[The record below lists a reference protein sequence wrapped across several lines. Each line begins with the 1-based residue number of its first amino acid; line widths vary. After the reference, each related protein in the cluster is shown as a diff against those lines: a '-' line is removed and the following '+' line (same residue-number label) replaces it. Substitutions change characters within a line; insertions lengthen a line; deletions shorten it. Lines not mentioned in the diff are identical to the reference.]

1 MSKGWSE
8 QMNKSWINKRASGI
22 RRFWLNSFQFAPIA
36 IAGVLL
42 SLPLYSIAQDNQWN
56 QNLPSNQSRQS
67 GQSSQSNQKPSN
79 IGRGPEPSELTSEN
93 LSRVGASAAQ
103 LRTIFAKDPGLLVE
117 LKRWMAKEAGEYGQ
131 IVDDA
136 SLTDLAV
143 FERLERDATFRSIAT
158 RLVQKYGYL
167 LPTINPTSDMAKEQD
182 LIIKERAHR
191 MVQAEEKEDA
201 LRQAEIDRISNG
213 EFEEEEE
220 GRIPRQDCDRLNQ
233 DPVNRRACRQLTS
246 APRLQR
252 NPYRNEMS
260 VPQTDSPDFQ
270 APYIPYR
277 TPRAQIQTTRAEED
291 SSGLGG
297 GGAGFSRLMAS
308 LTDPMA
314 SGGSAPGFPTGAGMD
329 GYELGAS
336 RVASGAM
343 SMLSGSN
350 GNNVESFA
358 TRPPMPHDIIRRT
371 GELEARYEDADLTS
385 PSMTHKRSPYS
396 DIPSLY
402 DLYVQ
407 ASAKSAK
414 VERFGLDVFRQG
426 TRDLDAVPMDLPAG
440 PDYVVG
446 PGDGLTINLWGGVS
460 QRLTRTVDREGR
472 IALPEVGP
480 LLVSGRSLGEVQAT
494 VQQVL
499 RTQYRDTS
507 ADISLSRLRTVR
519 VYVVGD
525 VAEPG
530 AYDISSLS
538 TPLNALLEAG
548 GVTSRGSLR
557 RLKHYRGKQLIEEV
571 DAYDLLLRGVR
582 TDISHLENGD
592 SLVVP
597 PAGSLVAVS
606 GMVRRPA
613 IYELNGEASLQDV
626 LELAG
631 GILPAA
637 ALKHIEVQRLE
648 EHQKRTMLDLGL
660 PESDTPQAIESE
672 LTSFKIKDG
681 DEIHIFPIASYNETA
696 VYLQGHV
703 LRPGKY
709 SYREGMK
716 LTDLI
721 SSYSELLPEPSGRYA
736 EIIRLNAPDFRPS
749 VESFDLAAALK
760 DPASSPKLQP
770 LDTVRIFSR
779 FDFDPP
785 PNVWVGG
792 DVQKPGLYR
801 TSGQIRLRDA
811 VYLAGG
817 LSPDADLKT
826 AQLFRTEADGS
837 MRIFSVDLAGAM
849 AGESSENILVFPRDR
864 LLIHRNL
871 SKVDPPSVTIKG
883 EVARPGK
890 FPLTSNMRVQDLVN
904 TAGGLKRSA
913 DPQQADLTHYA
924 VGNSPSVSES
934 TSIEL
939 SSALNGDTTANV
951 QLRSGDV
958 LTIRQAPG
966 WHDIG
971 ATVAVRGEVQHPGS
985 YGIQP
990 GETLSSVLERA
1001 GGFSSHAFPYG
1012 ALLSR
1017 QEVKQVEVQSRI
1029 ELVER
1034 LKAEQ
1039 VSLKSLPENDEDQ
1052 KNAKLTAIA
1061 QTETTLTQL
1070 QSTSPSGRVVI
1081 HISPD
1086 TKQWAG
1092 TSSDIS
1098 LRDGD
1103 TLTIPKKAEYVMI
1116 SGQVYNPIAV
1126 GYRSG
1131 HSARWYL
1138 SQAGGLTPLADK
1150 KAVFVVRADGSVI
1163 ASKNNS
1169 SGWFS
1174 GDPLGATLRP
1184 GDSIVVPERVPKV
1197 GNKSWTNTLQT
1208 AQLLSSIAV
1217 AIAYIHP

>member
-1 MSKGWSE
+1 MKNFSANPHADGS
-8 QMNKSWINKRASGI
+8 A
-22 RRFWLNSFQFAPIA
+22 NSPLRILQIAPIA
-36 IAGVLL
+36 AGIAVLL
-42 SLPLYSIAQDNQWN
+42 ASSALAQE
-56 QNLPSNQSRQS
+56 NQSQWDQNQTQTQR
-67 GQSSQSNQKPSN
+67 SQRPANSP
-79 IGRGPEPSELTSEN
+79 RGPEPSELTSDN
-93 LSRVGASAAQ
+93 LSRVGASPAQ
-103 LRTIFAKDPGLLVE
+103 LQAIFARDPGLLVE
-117 LKRWMAKEAGEYGQ
+117 LKRWIAKEAADYGQ
-131 IVDDA
+131 IVDDTA
-136 SLTDLAV
+136 LTDQAV
-143 FERLERDATFRSIAT
+143 FERLERDIVFRAVAT

-167 LPTINPTSDMAKEQD
+167 LPVVNPGSDMAKEQD
-182 LIIKERAHR
+182 LILKERAHR
-191 MVQAEEKEDA
+191 YVQAEEKEDA
-201 LRQAEIDRISNG
+201 LRQAEIDRIAKG
-213 EFEEEEE
+213 DFDEDET
-220 GRIPRQDCDRLNQ
+220 PRQDCDHLND
-233 DPVNRRACRQLTS
+233 DPASRRACRELTRS
-246 APRLQR
+246 PRSPRRPSQM
-252 NPYRNEMS
+252 EMPGS
-260 VPQTDSPDFQ
+260 QTDLPDFQ
-270 APYIPYR
+270 TPYIPYR
-277 TPRAQIQTTRAEED
+277 APQGRIQTTRADED
-291 SSGLGG
+291 GSGG
-297 GGAGFSRLMAS
+297 GGSEGAGLSRLMAS
-308 LTDPMA
+308 LTDPMGG
-314 SGGSAPGFPTGAGMD
+314 GGSAAGLSMMGAGMD
-329 GYELGAS
+329 GSALGGGS
-336 RVASGAM
+336 RLPSGGM
-343 SMLSGSN
+343 GMGLLSPSS
-350 GNNVESFA
+350 GNNVESFSS
-358 TRPPMPHDIIRRT
+358 RPGLPHDIVRRT
-371 GELEARYEDADLTS
+371 GEYGPKYGEADLTS
-385 PSMTHKRSPYS
+385 VSMNHKRNPYS

-407 ASAKSAK
+407 ASTKPVKA
-414 VERFGLDVFRQG
+414 ERFGLEVFRQG
-426 TRDLDAVPMDLPAG
+426 TQDLDAIPMDLPAG
-440 PDYVVG
+440 PDYIVG

-460 QRLTRTVDREGR
+460 QRLIRTVDREGR

-480 LLVSGRSLGEVQAT
+480 LLVSGRSLGDVQST

-507 ADISLSRLRTVR
+507 ADVSLSRLRTVR
-519 VYVVGD
+519 IYVVGD

-557 RLKHYRGKQLIEEV
+557 KLKHYRGKQLVEEV
-571 DAYDLLLRGVR
+571 DAYDLLLRGVG
-582 TDISHLENGD
+582 SQVNHLENGD

-597 PAGSLVAVS
+597 PVGPLVTVT

-613 IYELNGEASLQDV
+613 VYELNGETSLQDI

-648 EHQKRTMLDLGL
+648 DHQKRTMLDLSL
-660 PESDTPQAIESE
+660 PQADTPEAIASQ
-672 LTSFKIKDG
+672 LASCKIKDG
-681 DEIHIFPIASYNETA
+681 DEIHIFPIASYNEAA

-709 SYREGMK
+709 SFHEGMK
-716 LTDLI
+716 LSDLVG
-721 SSYSELLPEPSGRYA
+721 SYGDLLPEPSGRYA

-749 VESFDLAAALK
+749 VESFDLAAAMK
-760 DPASSPKLQP
+760 DAASSPKLQP

-779 FDFDPP
+779 FDFDPAP
-785 PNVWVGG
+785 DVWVGG
-792 DVQKPGLYR
+792 DVRKPGLYR
-801 TSGQIRLRDA
+801 TSGQVRLRDA

-826 AQLFRTEADGS
+826 AQLFRTEADGTL
-837 MRIFSVDLAGAM
+837 RIFSVDLGGAM
-849 AGESSENILVFPRDR
+849 AGEATENILVFPRDR

-871 SKVDPPSVTIKG
+871 TKIDPPTVTIKG

-890 FPLTSNMRVQDLVN
+890 FPFTSNMHIQDLVS

-913 DPQQADLTHYA
+913 DTQQADLTRYA
-924 VGNSPSVSES
+924 DANAATLASES
-934 TSIEL
+934 YPVEL
-939 SSALNGDTTANV
+939 RSALTGDTTANMA
-951 QLRSGDV
+951 LRPGDV

-971 ATVAVRGEVQHPGS
+971 ATVAIRGEVLHPGS

-990 GETLSSVLERA
+990 GEKLSSVLERA
-1001 GGFSSHAFPYG
+1001 GGFSPQAFPYG

-1017 QEVKQVEVQSRI
+1017 QDVRQVEAQSRV
-1029 ELVER
+1029 ELVQR

-1039 VSLKSLPENDEDQ
+1039 ISLKALPEGDEDQ

-1070 QSTSPSGRVVI
+1070 QSTPLTGRVVI
-1081 HISPD
+1081 HISPE
-1086 TKQWAG
+1086 TKEWAN
-1092 TSSDIS
+1092 TPADIS
-1098 LRDGD
+1098 MREGD
-1103 TLTIPKKAEYVMI
+1103 TLIIPKKTEYVMI
-1116 SGQVYNPIAV
+1116 SGQVYNPTAV

-1184 GDSIVVPERVPKV
+1184 GDSIVVPEKVPKI
-1197 GNKSWTNTLQT
+1197 GNRNWTNTLQT

>member
-1 MSKGWSE
+1 MNEGWSE
-8 QMNKSWINKRASGI
+8 RMKNFPINKRTNET
-22 RRFWLNSFQFAPIA
+22 RWFLLNFFQVAPV
-36 IAGVLL
+36 VLVGSLLTLPL
-42 SLPLYSIAQDNQWN
+42 SLLAQDNPWN
-56 QNLPSNQSRQS
+56 QANPST
-67 GQSSQSNQKPSN
+67 QSSQSNQSKQKPSN
-79 IGRGPEPSELTSEN
+79 TYRGPEPSELTSEN

-117 LKRWMAKEAGEYGQ
+117 LKRWIAEEAGEYGQ
-131 IVDDA
+131 VVDDA
-136 SLTDLAV
+136 SLSDLAV
-143 FERLERDATFRSIAT
+143 FERLERDPAFRSVAT

-167 LPTINPTSDMAKEQD
+167 LPVINPTSDMAKEQD
-182 LIIKERAHR
+182 LVIKERAHR

-201 LRQAEIDRISNG
+201 LRQAEIDRISKG
-213 EFEEEEE
+213 EFEEEQA
-220 GRIPRQDCDRLNQ
+220 PRQDCDRLNQ
-233 DPVNRRACRQLTS
+233 DPANRRACRELTS
-246 APRLQR
+246 SPRQR
-252 NPYRNEMS
+252 DPYRNDMS
-260 VPQTDSPDFQ
+260 LPQTDSPDIQ
-270 APYIPYR
+270 TPYIPYR
-277 TPRAQIQTTRAEED
+277 TPQAQIQTARMED
-291 SSGLGG
+291 DGSGPGA
-297 GGAGFSRLMAS
+297 GGAGLSKLMAS
-308 LTDPMA
+308 LTDPM
-314 SGGSAPGFPTGAGMD
+314 GAGPSAAGFSMGGGTD
-329 GYELGAS
+329 GYGLGSS
-336 RVASGAM
+336 RLSPGAM
-343 SMLSGSN
+343 SMLSSSN
-350 GNNVESFA
+350 GNSVESFA
-358 TRPPMPHDIIRRT
+358 TRSAMPHDIIRRT
-371 GELEARYEDADLTS
+371 GELDSRSSEVDLT
-385 PSMTHKRSPYS
+385 PVAMTHKRNPYS

-407 ASAKSAK
+407 ASARPTKA
-414 VERFGLDVFRQG
+414 ERFGLDVFRQG

-460 QRLTRTVDREGR
+460 QRLVRTVDREGR

-525 VAEPG
+525 VVEPG

-557 RLKHYRGKQLIEEV
+557 KLKHYRGKQLVEEV
-571 DAYDLLLRGVR
+571 DAYDLLLRGVNN
-582 TDISHLENGD
+582 DVSHLENGD

-597 PAGSLVAVS
+597 PIGSLVTVT

-613 IYELNGEASLQDV
+613 IYELNGEGSLQDV

-648 EHQKRTMLDLGL
+648 DHQKRTMLDLGL
-660 PESDTPQAIESE
+660 PESDTPQAIASE
-672 LTSFKIKDG
+672 LSSFKIKDG
-681 DEIHIFPIASYNETA
+681 DEIHIFPIASYNEAA

-709 SYREGMK
+709 SYREGMR

-721 SSYSELLPEPSGRYA
+721 GSYGDLLPEPSGRYA

-749 VESFDLAAALK
+749 VESFDLTSAMK

-801 TSGQIRLRDA
+801 TSGQVRLRDA

-849 AGESSENILVFPRDR
+849 AGEPSENILVFPRDR

-871 SKVDPPSVTIKG
+871 SKVDPATVTIKG

-934 TSIEL
+934 TPVEL

-951 QLRSGDV
+951 QLRPGDV

-971 ATVAVRGEVQHPGS
+971 ATVAIRGEVQHPGS

-990 GETLSSVLERA
+990 GEKLSSVLERA
-1001 GGFSSHAFPYG
+1001 GGFSTQAFPYG

-1039 VSLKSLPENDEDQ
+1039 VSLKGLPENDEDQ

-1081 HISPD
+1081 HISPE
-1086 TKQWAG
+1086 TKQWAS
-1092 TSSDIS
+1092 TPADIS

-1184 GDSIVVPERVPKV
+1184 GDSVVVPEKVPKI
-1197 GNKSWTNTLQT
+1197 GNKGWTNTLQT
-1208 AQLLSSIAV
+1208 AQVLSSIAI